1 MAVNGWTTRPK
12 DDICITLRNH
22 AAPAASC
29 QGKVAE
35 ADLKIDPAPAF
46 LLSRCW
52 CWLETPCMSTHTH
65 ITQIVARCSSWS
77 CTLRRTQAAG
87 LLFPRSD
94 NHAGACP
101 LPAFVVLASH
111 PFLSPPTEVTAR
123 TFAFN
128 GERRGTGFRGVTHTH
143 TYTHDGEEYR
153 TQTKGKSSGNNAW
166 KYRSMYATNA
176 ARRVVCISSILYS
189 VRAGKSYSR

>member
-1 MAVNGWTTRPK
+1 M
-12 DDICITLRNH
+12 
-22 AAPAASC
+22 
-29 QGKVAE
+29 
-35 ADLKIDPAPAF
+35 KIDPAPAF

-143 TYTHDGEEYR
+143 AHTHMREGSMVHRPRGSQVVIMHRSIDPCMQHAPHAVLYIQYLVFGSG
-153 TQTKGKSSGNNAW
+153 GKIPQQID
-166 KYRSMYATNA
+166 RSDD
-176 ARRVVCISSILYS
+176 REDDEIEISSFFP
-189 VRAGKSYSR
+189 YSRKSHGISYHTLM